1 MKPSKFI
8 VRGIL
13 RVLVLFFFCAIIT
26 AVVIAVA
33 EAADDCTV
41 VVVAGVFHGNI
52 FNFGGWWSYE
62 ETPEGFPDFHVH
74 SKQSSQSCF
83 VEIIHCRY
91 GH

>member
-1 MKPSKFI
+1 MS
-8 VRGIL
+8 GIL
-13 RVLVLFFFCAIIT
+13 RVLVFLFFCAIIT

-52 FNFGGWWSYE
+52 FDFGGWWSYD
-62 ETPEGFPDFHVH
+62 ETREGFSDFLVYR
-74 SKQSSQSCF
+74 KQSSQSCF
-83 VEIIHCRY
+83 VEIIHCWY